1 MFPLGML
8 AVHSKR
14 GLIRSL
20 SALASNCLTT
30 FGCAL
35 ARIVGCALAR
45 MHMASTCLR
54 RLQGFMPRGWALA
67 QRRRCFLATAVA
79 VMVVS
84 ATLPLPLLLAMPTT
98 AGGQLVAE
106 SCCTVPC
113 CHGECVAANEATTTP
128 GWSLYPTLEVHLP
141 VQGLEIWD
149 IWLGFLNRMMKV
161 AFRLMVLSLGS
172 LSQTFLTRWMI
183 DTS

>member
-8 AVHSKR
+8 AVHSKV

-30 FGCAL
+30 LGCAL

-67 QRRRCFLATAVA
+67 QRRWCFLATAVA

-98 AGGQLVAE
+98 AGRQLVAE

-128 GWSLYPTLEVHLP
+128 GCSLYPTLEVHLP
-141 VQGLEIWD
+141 VQGLEV
-149 IWLGFLNRMMKV
+149 GPQASASGKSSSEYR
-161 AFRLMVLSLGS
+161 VLRRRNFSEIAWWKS
-172 LSQTFLTRWMI
+172 ITM
-183 DTS
+183 